1 MLRGFL
7 PYATFKAHTLPNGET
22 IEPPSPQ
29 LLALHA
35 ACAQIAHM
43 SGAAGILEET
53 FRDTDDIPLMTATD
67 NSAAILSHALKK
79 VQLEQFPRAVY
90 T

>member
-35 ACAQIAHM
+35 ACTQIAQM

-53 FRDTDDIPLMTATD
+53 FQDTDDIPLMTAAD
-67 NSAAILSHALKK
+67 NSATVLSHALKK